1 MSTMFWIWMAA
12 AVVFLIIELL
22 TPTMIVINFAFGA
35 FVAAVVSEFF
45 PEAYYWQFGIFAV
58 LSIVGIPLTRRFANR
73 ISKPAPELSNVD
85 RMIGRSALVIEAID
99 PAQGGKVKFEGETW
113 VAQADEPIEADT
125 RVRIVQVSGTHVK
138 VERETETMKKG

>member
-35 FVAAVVSEFF
+35 FVAAIVAEFF

-58 LSIVGIPLTRRFANR
+58 VSIMGIPLTRRFANR
-73 ISKPAPELSNVD
+73 ISKPSPELSNVD
-85 RMIGRSALVIEAID
+85 RMIGQTALVTQAID
-99 PAQGGKVKFEGETW
+99 PDNGGKVKFEGETW
-113 VAQADEPIEADT
+113 AATADEAIEAETKVRIVKVSGT
-125 RVRIVQVSGTHVK
+125 RVR
-138 VERETETMKKG
+138 VERVSEPLMKG